1 VKTKT
6 GGNFMRNKKWMAP
19 IIALLLIF
27 LIAPIAEA
35 HVTVR
40 PGESSTNAW
49 EKYSVRVPV
58 EKDINTTKIE
68 LKVPNGI
75 NLVSVMPVDNWDY
88 KFEKDEND
96 ITTSVTWTAKNDGIK
111 PNEFIEFY
119 FIASNPSEPGEF
131 SWEAFQT
138 YEDGSVVEWTG
149 APGTDEPASVTK
161 VVAVGAEAGA
171 TENAQEQSSESNN
184 TSGSGSWL
192 PITLSSVAL
201 LLALISLF
209 RKKA

>member
-1 VKTKT
+1 MK
-6 GGNFMRNKKWMAP
+6 NKKWFVP
-19 IIALLLIF
+19 ILALLLIF

-40 PGESSTNAW
+40 PGESSINAW

-58 EKDINTTKIE
+58 EKDINTTKLE
-68 LKVPNGI
+68 LKVPEGI
-75 NLVSVMPVDNWDY
+75 NLVSVMPTDNWDY
-88 KFEKDEND
+88 QFEKDEND
-96 ITTSVTWTAKNDGIK
+96 IITSVTWTANNGGIK
-111 PNEFIEFY
+111 PNEFIELY

-161 VVAVGAEAGA
+161 VVAASGEAGA
-171 TENAQEQSSESNN
+171 SEHTHGQSSESST
-184 TSGSGSWL
+184 TSAGISWL
-192 PITLSSVAL
+192 PIILSSIAI
-201 LLALISLF
+201 LLALIGLF

>member
-1 VKTKT
+1 MK
-6 GGNFMRNKKWMAP
+6 NKKWMAP
-19 IIALLLIF
+19 IIALLFIF

-68 LKVPNGI
+68 LRVPKGI

-88 KFEKDEND
+88 KFEKDAND
-96 ITTSVTWTAKNDGIK
+96 IITSVTWTAANGGGIK
-111 PNEFIEFY
+111 PNEFMEFY

-131 SWEAFQT
+131 SWEALQT

-161 VVAVGAEAGA
+161 VVVAGAVGA
-171 TENAQEQSSESNN
+171 TENAHEESSESI
-184 TSGSGSWL
+184 TSGSVSWL
-192 PITLSSVAL
+192 PITLSSVAI
-201 LLALISLF
+201 LLALIGLF